1 MPKAPKI
8 SLQYVCNISK
18 FQFFRAVDVFHAA
31 KHESFLEVDS
41 IIFDGFDQASSNYP
55 SKFAIYICD
64 ILRKKSRMKLR
75 TS

>member
-1 MPKAPKI
+1 MADLIKERRDEI
-8 SLQYVCNISK
+8 DFL
-18 FQFFRAVDVFHAA
+18 RAVDVFHAA

-41 IIFDGFDQASSNYP
+41 IIFDGFGQASSNYP